1 MNRIRRF
8 SLKLFFFVLF
18 TGIGVWLPFVAIGQE
33 AASPSGNDADS
44 RLDWWSDAR
53 FGLFIH
59 WGPVSLK
66 GTEIGWSRGT
76 KVPVEEYDA
85 LYREFNPTGFSA
97 PEWAGLA
104 HDAGMKYLVITSKHH
119 DGFTLWDSKY
129 TDYDIMATPFA
140 RDALRELSDACRD
153 QGIQFCTYYSIID
166 WHHPDYVPRGK
177 GDNRPPETADYDRY
191 VVYMKNQLRE
201 LIANYGPLGILWF
214 DGEWDPTWTH
224 ERGLELYDYVLDLQ
238 PSIII
243 NNRVDKGRDGME
255 GVTKEGGFIGDYETP
270 EQKIGSFQ
278 RERPWETCMTLG
290 TQWAWKPDDTV
301 KSFEECI
308 QTLVLTCGGDGNLL
322 LNVGPMPD
330 GRIEARQAERLR
342 EMGAWLRNN
351 GESIYGTRGGPFLPG
366 EWGASTCKGNTIY
379 VHVFEWEGE
388 SITLPA
394 IESRIVSAR
403 ILGGAEVEFAQSANG
418 IEVRVKKSLQDSVDT
433 VLALDL
439 DSPAFAIAPL
449 SR

>member
-1 MNRIRRF
+1 MGSYFLNRRLLVF
-8 SLKLFFFVLF
+8 LF
-18 TGIGVWLPFVAIGQE
+18 AIMLLSSSAQFIAMGQE
-33 AASPSGNDADS
+33 STGEDDS
-44 RLDWWSDAR
+44 RLAWWQEAR

-66 GTEIGWSRGT
+66 GTEIGWSRGNP
-76 KVPVEEYDA
+76 VPVDEYDA

-97 PEWAGLA
+97 QEWAGLA
-104 HDAGMKYLVITSKHH
+104 RDAGMKYLVITSKHH
-119 DGFTLWDSKY
+119 DGFCLWDSEF
-129 TDYDIMATPFA
+129 TDYDIMSTPFE
-140 RDALRELSDACRD
+140 RDVLRELADACRD
-153 QGIQFCTYYSIID
+153 RDIQFCTYHSIID
-166 WHHPDYVPRGK
+166 WHHPDYLPRGS
-177 GDNRPPETADYDRY
+177 GDLRPPESAEFDRY
-191 VVYMKNQLRE
+191 VAYLKNQLRE

-224 ERGLELYDYVLDLQ
+224 EHGLDLYQYVLSLQ

-243 NNRVDKGRDGME
+243 NNRVDKGRSGME
-255 GVTKEGGFIGDYETP
+255 GITKDGGYTGDYDTP

-301 KSFEECI
+301 KSFKECI

-330 GRIEARQAERLR
+330 GRIEARQAQRLR
-342 EMGAWLRNN
+342 EMGEWLERN

-366 EWGASTCKGNTIY
+366 DWGASTCKGNTIY
-379 VHVFEWEGE
+379 LHVFDWEE
-388 SITLPA
+388 ETFNLPA
-394 IESRIVSAR
+394 IEPRITAAR
-403 ILGGAEVEFAQSANG
+403 ILGGPEIDFVQQPTGVELHAESA
-418 IEVRVKKSLQDSVDT
+418 LHDPVDT
-433 VLALDL
+433 VIALEL
-439 DSPAFAIAPL
+439 DSPAFDITPM

>member
-1 MNRIRRF
+1 MVLLAMLVVCVP
-8 SLKLFFFVLF
+8 LKALC
-18 TGIGVWLPFVAIGQE
+18 QE
-33 AASPSGNDADS
+33 STAKAVDS
-44 RLDWWSDAR
+44 RLDWWRDAR

-76 KVPVEEYDA
+76 KVPVAEYDA

-97 PEWAGLA
+97 PEWAALA
-104 HDAGMKYLVITSKHH
+104 REAGMKYLVITSKHH
-119 DGFTLWDSKY
+119 DGFCIWDSEY

-140 RDALRELSDACRD
+140 RDVLRELADACRD
-153 QGIQFCTYYSIID
+153 QGIQFCTYHSIID
-166 WHHPDYVPRGK
+166 WHHPDYLPRGK
-177 GDNRPPETADYDRY
+177 GDTRPPETADYDRY
-191 VVYMKNQLRE
+191 VVYMKDQLRE

-224 ERGLELYDYVLDLQ
+224 ERGLDLYQYVRDLQ

-255 GVTKEGGFIGDYETP
+255 GVTKEGGFLGDYETP

-342 EMGAWLRNN
+342 EMGAWLERN

-366 EWGASTCKGNTIY
+366 EWGASTCKENTIY
-379 VHVFEWEGE
+379 VHLFGWEGE

-394 IESRIVSAR
+394 IEPRVESAH
-403 ILGGAEVEFAQSANG
+403 ILGGLDVQFAQTDDG
-418 IEVRVKKSLQDSVDT
+418 IELYVGEVLQDAVDT
-433 VLALDL
+433 VIALEL
-439 DSPAFAIAPL
+439 DSPAFEITPL